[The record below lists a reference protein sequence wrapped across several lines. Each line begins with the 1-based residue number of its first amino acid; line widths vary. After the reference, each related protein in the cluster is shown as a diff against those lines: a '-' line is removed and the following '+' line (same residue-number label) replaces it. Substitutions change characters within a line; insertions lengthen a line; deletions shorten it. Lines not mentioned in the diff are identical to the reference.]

1 MEKKY
6 LTIEQEMMLKPI
18 TEDLSIICY
27 VPTLYQDR
35 LQPNFCKNIPSSVKN
50 ILIRFYGVKKGE
62 SLIGYVKYSL
72 SITENLGI
80 IDTIW
85 IEPKLQRSGLGS
97 LLLNVSLANII
108 QDFLCTEKMQVCST
122 NDAIPFYTAN
132 EFYPFWGDNN
142 LERKRI
148 KQETERRREGL

>member
-6 LTIEQEMMLKPI
+6 LTIEQEIMLKPI

-35 LQPNFCKNIPSSVKN
+35 LQPNFCKNIPSSVKK
-50 ILIRFYGVKKGE
+50 ILIRFYGVKKRE
-62 SLIGYVKYSL
+62 SLIGYVKYSF
-72 SITENLGI
+72 SIIENLGT

-85 IEPKLQRSGLGS
+85 IEPKLQRNCLGS
-97 LLLNVSLANII
+97 LLLNVSLADIM
-108 QDFLCTEKMQVCST
+108 QDFSCIETMQVCST
-122 NDAIPFYTAN
+122 SDAIPFYTAN
-132 EFYPFWGDNN
+132 EFYPFLGDNN

-148 KQETERRREGL
+148 KRKWRTFQK

>member
-27 VPTLYQDR
+27 APNLYPDR
-35 LQPNFCKNIPSSVKN
+35 LQPNFCKNIPSSIQK

-97 LLLNVSLANII
+97 LLLNVFSRYNARF
-108 QDFLCTEKMQVCST
+108 FLHRNNASM
-122 NDAIPFYTAN
+122 FY
-132 EFYPFWGDNN
+132 
-142 LERKRI
+142 KRCNSFLYS
-148 KQETERRREGL
+148 K